1 MTDRLDEIRR
11 LMREATP
18 GPWRWGDSQYRELRL
33 LGADG
38 GLVLTVND
46 CSSYTKQIIDIEA
59 QTEPDADLIA
69 AAPELLAWAAG
80 EIERLRGVNDGV
92 RDWAQGRV
100 DVLSRCIDGNRVDL
114 TTRTE
119 MMYERTIMRD
129 LVAMLDEG
137 ET

>member
-11 LMREATP
+11 LVAGGAPSAVACPECGGQGYHVVMD
-18 GPWRWGDSQYRELRL
+18 GPEQARQRCDWC
-33 LGADG
+33 DG
-38 GLVLTVND
+38 GEIYV
-46 CSSYTKQIIDIEA
+46 
-59 QTEPDADLIA
+59 IA

-129 LVAMLDEG
+129 LVAMFEEE

>member
-1 MTDRLDEIRR
+1 MTDRHDEIRG
-11 LMREATP
+11 LIREATP
-18 GPWRWGDSQYRELRL
+18 GPWETFDHGSPYR
-33 LGADG
+33 LGVSAG
-38 GLVLTVND
+38 
-46 CSSYTKQIIDIEA
+46 SM
-59 QTEPDADLIA
+59 TEPIVMSTESRDARLIA
-69 AAPELLAWAAG
+69 AAPELLAWCVA

-100 DVLSRCIDGNRVDL
+100 DTLTGCIDGNRVDL